1 MPTSL
6 DRDGVQELL
15 ERDAQLVDVLGAR
28 AYEQEHIPG
37 AINIP
42 LAELPSRVER
52 LRHDA
57 SVVVYCA
64 DSL

>member
-42 LAELPSRVER
+42 LAELPSRVEP
-52 LRHDA
+52 LRQDA
-57 SVVVYCA
+57 PVVVYCA